1 MTVEAD
7 DARVA
12 SLGWQRSPSTYG
24 SDVHSEDIK
33 KVAIASAIGNM
44 IEYYDFTLYATAT
57 ALVFNKIFFPS
68 FDPLVGSLAA
78 FATFFIGYCARPLG
92 GVLFGHLGDRIGRKT
107 ALLATILIMGFG
119 TVLIGLM
126 PSYDSIG
133 IWAPVGLIILRMLQ
147 GIGIGGEYGG
157 GMVMTIEHAPL
168 AKRGFYSSLVHV
180 GVPAG
185 FLIPILLLGV
195 LSTGMS
201 EDAFLAWGWRL
212 PFLFSIVLV
221 GIGLFIRVQISETP
235 AFKRMLAEDKPAAL
249 PAVSRSSAAMV
260 PMSSWAS
267 VQKSPRADC
276 STSTRFSSSPIASA
290 NWDCRGKPSSTA
302 YCLPAR
308 LNA

>member
-1 MTVEAD
+1 MKCGQKSRSHRRSTDLIGKETSMTVEAD

-147 GIGIGGEYGG
+147 GIGIGGEYD
-157 GMVMTIEHAPL
+157 HRARAPGQT
-168 AKRGFYSSLVHV
+168 R
-180 GVPAG
+180 
-185 FLIPILLLGV
+185 ILQ
-195 LSTGMS
+195 
-201 EDAFLAWGWRL
+201 
-212 PFLFSIVLV
+212 LV
-221 GIGLFIRVQISETP
+221 GPCRRARRFPDSHFAAGGSVDRHERRCISRLGLATSLPVQHCAGRHRPLHPGSDFGDAGIQ
-235 AFKRMLAEDKPAAL
+235 AHACGR
-249 PAVSRSSAAMV
+249 
-260 PMSSWAS
+260 
-267 VQKSPRADC
+267 
-276 STSTRFSSSPIASA
+276 
-290 NWDCRGKPSSTA
+290 
-302 YCLPAR
+302 
-308 LNA
+308 

>member
-1 MTVEAD
+1 MDVCQRWKRASRAKTVASTDQIGKEASMTVEAD
-7 DARVA
+7 SAGAAALR
-12 SLGWQRSPSTYG
+12 WQKSPAIGET
-24 SDVHSEDIK
+24 ETQRQDIK

-126 PSYDSIG
+126 PSYEKIG

-157 GMVMTIEHAPL
+157 GMVMTIEHAPP
-168 AKRGFYSSLVHV
+168 AQRGFYSSLVHV

-185 FLIPILLLGV
+185 FLIPIFLLGM
-195 LSTGMS
+195 LST
-201 EDAFLAWGWRL
+201 
-212 PFLFSIVLV
+212 
-221 GIGLFIRVQISETP
+221 
-235 AFKRMLAEDKPAAL
+235 
-249 PAVSRSSAAMV
+249 
-260 PMSSWAS
+260 
-267 VQKSPRADC
+267 
-276 STSTRFSSSPIASA
+276 
-290 NWDCRGKPSSTA
+290 
-302 YCLPAR
+302 
-308 LNA
+308 